1 MDVSDTG
8 SGLGAPQATDE
19 PKRILDRKVVW
30 SRLALY
36 AERMWPRIWPIL
48 TVLAAFFLVSIF
60 GVWPALGQIEHV
72 GLLSLFA
79 LALLVGLVFLLMT
92 PWPTRDEA
100 IRRIERKSGV
110 PHRPATSYEDT
121 LDARTTD
128 PATRAVWA
136 AHRKRLAEKL
146 KRLRVGAP
154 EPDTARR
161 DPWALRALV
170 VLLVGV
176 AVMFLGDRA
185 ADRLGEAF
193 EFRTAKLFASA
204 RIDAW
209 VAPPAYTRKAPVML
223 ADGGRPDEISAAAAA
238 GVIEVPETSELIAR
252 ASGVPLDDLSLEVL
266 TEGVEPVMVSASQ
279 PGTLTTASANVAEIR
294 YTLTRNARVRLM
306 IAGAEASRWTFSVI
320 ADNPPVIAMTKEP
333 EVSRRGSMKLTYEV
347 KDDYGIANAR
357 AKVVRRD
364 SEGADPATAWARKDV
379 LKGPRPPLERPP
391 ELSLRVPR
399 GGETAGGEAVT
410 HLEIGSHPWA
420 GLEVEMTLEA
430 TDVAG
435 KVGRSKPIRMKMPE
449 RGFQNPFAR
458 AVVEQRRKLVEDPR
472 YKEEVVKA
480 LDALMIDPDTFIDD
494 VQVYLGLRTV
504 YYRLQNEDTR
514 KARNSAIEQLWHIA
528 LRIEDGDLSDAERR
542 LRDAQDRLSKML
554 EEGASE
560 AEIEEAMRELRQALN
575 DYMEQLARQAQDNPM
590 QPPNGQDQNSQ
601 FLSQQDLERMMRE
614 LEDMAKSGARE
625 QAQQM
630 LSEMR
635 DLLDRLQ
642 SGQMANQQS
651 EQSRQMQQAMKDLG
665 DLVGQQQRL
674 MDDTF
679 GEQRQQGSQGNQ
691 NQRGQQQGGQQ
702 QGGMQPGQQR
712 RGPQG
717 RGQQQGQQGQMGQ
730 QGQPG
735 QQGQQGQS
743 GQDMSGQGLRDRQN
757 ALRQRLRELQNN
769 LGQQGSP
776 SPEQLGNAERAME
789 RAEEALEEQD
799 YAEATRQ
806 QSRAL
811 DEMRKGAQQMAQ
823 QMMQNSPQRYG
834 QNGDAPRDPLGRPQR
849 SEGPDQGTSVK
860 VPDQIDIQRA
870 REILQELRRRLGD
883 PSRPSLELDYIERLL
898 ERF

>member
-1 MDVSDTG
+1 MDVSDIRPG
-8 SGLGAPQATDE
+8 REGPGATDE
-19 PKRILDRKVVW
+19 PKRILDRKVGW

-36 AERMWPRIWPIL
+36 AERMWPRIWPL
-48 TVLAAFFLVSIF
+48 VALFAAFFLVSLF
-60 GVWPALGQIEHV
+60 GIWPALGQIPHV
-72 GLLSLFA
+72 ALLSLFGLGL
-79 LALLVGLVFLLMT
+79 LASLVFMLMT
-92 PWPTRDEA
+92 RWPTREEA
-100 IRRIERKSGV
+100 IRRIEMKSGV

-121 LDARTTD
+121 LDERTAD
-128 PATRAVWA
+128 PTTRAVWA
-136 AHRKRLAEKL
+136 AHRRRLAEKL
-146 KRLRVGAP
+146 KGLRIGAP
-154 EPDTARR
+154 APDTARR
-161 DPWALRALV
+161 DPWALRAV
-170 VLLVGV
+170 VILLVGV
-176 AVMFLGDRA
+176 AMMFLGDRA

-193 EFRTAKLFASA
+193 AFRTAKLFASA

-223 ADGGRPDEISAAAAA
+223 ADGGRPEEITGAAAA

-252 ASGVPLDDLSLEVL
+252 ASGVPVDDLRLEIL
-266 TEGVEPVMVSASQ
+266 TEDAEPVIVSAKE
-279 PGTLTTASANVAEIR
+279 PGTLTTATANVAEIR
-294 YTLTRNARVRLM
+294 YALTENARVRLL
-306 IAGAEASRWTFSVI
+306 IADAEAARWTFAVTP
-320 ADNPPVIAMTKEP
+320 DNPPVIAMTKDP
-333 EVSRRGSMKLTYEV
+333 EIARRGSMKLTYKV
-347 KDDYGIANAR
+347 TDDYGIASAR

-364 SEGADPATAWARKDV
+364 AEEADPATAWARKDV

-391 ELSLRVPR
+391 ELNLRVPR
-399 GGETAGGEAVT
+399 GGENAGGEAIT

-435 KVGRSKPIRMKMPE
+435 KVGRSKPIRLKMPE
-449 RGFQNPFAR
+449 RHFQNPFAR
-458 AVVEQRRKLVEDPR
+458 AVVEQRRKLVADPR
-472 YKEEVVKA
+472 YREEVVKA
-480 LDALMIDPDTFIDD
+480 LDALTIEPEAFIDD

-504 YYRLQNEDTR
+504 YYRLQNQDTR
-514 KARNSAIEQLWHIA
+514 KNRSSAIEQLWQIA

-560 AEIEEAMRELRQALN
+560 AEIAEAMRELRQALN
-575 DYMEQLARQAQDNPM
+575 EYMEQLARQAQDNPM
-590 QPPNGQDQNSQ
+590 QPPNGQDSQNQ
-601 FLSQQDLERMMRE
+601 FLSEQDLDRMMRE

-665 DLVGQQQRL
+665 DLVGQQKRL
-674 MDDTF
+674 MDDTH
-679 GEQRQQGSQGNQ
+679 GQQRQQGQQGD
-691 NQRGQQQGGQQ
+691 RGGQQ
-702 QGGMQPGQQR
+702 QNGMQQPGQGQQR

-717 RGQQQGQQGQMGQ
+717 RGQSGQEGE
-730 QGQPG
+730 
-735 QQGQQGQS
+735 QGQS
-743 GQDMSGQGLRDRQN
+743 GQTGPAGRSGQDMSANGLRDRQN
-757 ALRQRLRELQNN
+757 ALRQRLRDLQNN

-776 SPEQLGNAERAME
+776 SPEQLGNAEDAME
-789 RAEEALEEQD
+789 RAEEALEGED
-799 YAEATRQ
+799 YPEATRQ

-811 DEMRKGAQQMAQ
+811 EEMRKGAQQMAQ

-834 QNGDAPRDPLGRPQR
+834 QNGDAQRDPLGRPQR

-870 REILQELRRRLGD
+870 REILEELRRRLGD
-883 PSRPSLELDYIERLL
+883 PNRPSLELDYIERLL